1 MKFNPEK
8 TISQA
13 VRQIKKESHGPAA
26 AVAQTA
32 PKAIM
37 DTKQGETAMQEQ
49 VLKIR
54 RWVATVVVLVA
65 LAAGGILSQGLKDW
79 SGHSVLGAG
88 KASPT
93 IATDGAPITLG
104 SFANGFS
111 TVLKPALPAVVN
123 IRSSKVVKTQGN
135 AGSPL
140 NDPFFRQFFGDQ
152 FGQRGPQ
159 TQREQSLGSGVII
172 TTDGTIL
179 TNNHVIEGATDI
191 KVYLSDKREF
201 KATLVGTDPKTDVAV
216 LKIDAKDLPTLPLG
230 NSSTLQVG
238 DLIFAIGDPFGIGET
253 ATMGIVSAKGRGGLR
268 IEDYEDFIQT
278 DAAINPGNSGGAMID
293 LHGNLVGINTA
304 ILSGGSGGN
313 QGVGFAIPINLA
325 RNVVDQIRDHGKVV
339 RGYMGVFIQDVTPEM
354 AKQFNLKETHGALI
368 GDVSADTPGA
378 RAGLKRGDVIL
389 AVNGQEVAGANEL
402 RLQISQT
409 PPGTAVKLKVWRDGK
424 SQDTNLTLGEL
435 PEKAEKASQG
445 EEGGG
450 ALEGVEV
457 ENVTPEIAQQ
467 LNLKP
472 STRGVVVS
480 SVDPSSAA
488 GSVGLR
494 QGDVIQEVN
503 HKPVSNVEEYQRAMA
518 GAEKQ
523 SVLLLVNRGGV
534 TNFLIVEA
542 H

>member
-1 MKFNPEK
+1 
-8 TISQA
+8 
-13 VRQIKKESHGPAA
+13 
-26 AVAQTA
+26 
-32 PKAIM
+32 
-37 DTKQGETAMQEQ
+37 MQES

-65 LAAGGILSQGLKDW
+65 LATGGILSQQLKDW
-79 SGHSVLGAG
+79 TGHSVLGAS
-88 KASPT
+88 KTAPT
-93 IATDGAPITLG
+93 IAAEGAPVTLG
-104 SFANGFS
+104 NFANGFS
-111 TVLKPALPAVVN
+111 SVLKPALPAVVN
-123 IRSSKVVKTQGN
+123 IRSSKVVKTQIHG
-135 AGSPL
+135 GLPF
-140 NDPFFRQFFGDQ
+140 NDPMFRQFFGDQ
-152 FGQRGPQ
+152 FGQRGGPQ

-172 TTDGTIL
+172 TTDGTVL
-179 TNNHVIEGATDI
+179 TNNHVIDGASDI
-191 KVYLSDKREF
+191 KVYLNDKREF

-216 LKIDAKDLPTLPLG
+216 LKIDANNLPTLPLG

-253 ATMGIVSAKGRGGLR
+253 ATMGIVSAKGRGRLG

-304 ILSGGSGGN
+304 ILTGGSGGN

-325 RNVVDQIRDHGKVV
+325 RNVMDQIRTHGKVV
-339 RGYMGVFIQDVTPEM
+339 RGYMGVYIQDVTPEI
-354 AKQFNLKETHGALI
+354 AKQFHLNETRGALI

-378 RAGLKRGDVIL
+378 HAGLKRGDVIL
-389 AVNGQEVAGANEL
+389 AVNGQEISGANEL

-409 PPGTAVKLKVWRDGK
+409 PPGTLVKLKVWRDGK
-424 SQDTNLTLGEL
+424 TQDTNLTLGEL
-435 PEKAEKASQG
+435 PEKAEKTSKS

-450 ALEGVEV
+450 ALEGVDV

-467 LNLKP
+467 LGLKANAH
-472 STRGVVVS
+472 GVVVT

-503 HKPVSNVEEYQRAMA
+503 HKPVTNVEEFRHAIA

-523 SVLLLVNRGGV
+523 SALLLVNRGGV
-534 TNFLIVEA
+534 TSYLVVEA